1 MSFTRVSTKDDL
13 LASSEL
19 FAGLNKRQHAALS
32 RHFDEVRI
40 PAGRAIINQGS
51 VGYEACVVLE
61 GSVAI
66 QRDGE
71 LLESAGPGAVF
82 GEMAMLDK
90 GVRSASVVATTDV
103 VLAVL
108 GPRSFDL
115 AIEEIPGLAKVL
127 LQNMSRRLR
136 TMDERLLAA

>member
-1 MSFTRVSTKDDL
+1 MSVAQISSKVEL
-13 LASSEL
+13 LAGSSL
-19 FAGLNKRQHAALS
+19 FAGLNKRQLSALN
-32 RHFDEVRI
+32 RHLDEVRI
-40 PAGRAIINQGS
+40 PAGRTIINQGS

-66 QRDGE
+66 QRDGA
-71 LLESAGPGAVF
+71 LLETAGPGVVF
-82 GEMAMLDK
+82 GEMAMIDK
-90 GVRSASVVATTDV
+90 GVRTASVVAVTDV

-136 TMDERLLAA
+136 TMDERLAA